1 MSVTPSLEESVL
13 MASVARHYFLLGESK
28 VAIAERFGFSRF
40 KVARLLEVAVST
52 GLVRIEIAP
61 AFGVDLESSAAVKE
75 RLGLDRCTVL
85 AVDPASPENTVDGL
99 GRVGAQIL
107 NETLA
112 PGDVLG
118 LFWSKAVF
126 AMTRRLQRLP
136 LIRVVQL
143 SGAMEVEGV
152 DASAVDLVRATARV
166 SGTSPSIFHAPFV
179 LDDAEA
185 AEAVRRQP
193 SVVAGLEAAGEVTH
207 AVMGIG
213 AWAAG
218 CSTIFDIASDQMRE
232 DVAAAGVV
240 GECGGVF
247 FDSQGRTVETE
258 AARRIITVSPDRLQ
272 AIPNT
277 LGLAYGARK
286 AEAVRAAVRGGLVTG
301 LVVDSS
307 LATLLLSR

>member
-1 MSVTPSLEESVL
+1 MAAPRMSPVDATPSLEESVL
-13 MASVARHYFLLGESK
+13 MASVARHHFLMGESK

-61 AFGVDLESSAAVKE
+61 AFGVDLETSATVKE

-85 AVDPASPENTVDGL
+85 AVDTASPENTLDGL
-99 GRVGAQIL
+99 GRVAAQVL

-136 LIRVVQL
+136 QIRVVQL

-152 DASAVDLVRATARV
+152 NASAVDIVRTTARV

-193 SVVAGLEAAGEVTH
+193 SVATGLAAAAEVTH
-207 AVMGIG
+207 AVSGIG
-213 AWAAG
+213 
-218 CSTIFDIASDQMRE
+218 S
-232 DVAAAGVV
+232 
-240 GECGGVF
+240 
-247 FDSQGRTVETE
+247 
-258 AARRIITVSPDRLQ
+258 
-272 AIPNT
+272 
-277 LGLAYGARK
+277 
-286 AEAVRAAVRGGLVTG
+286 
-301 LVVDSS
+301 
-307 LATLLLSR
+307 

>member
-1 MSVTPSLEESVL
+1 MSARPSLDESVL
-13 MASVARHYFLLGESK
+13 MASVARHYFLMGESK

-40 KVARLLEVAVST
+40 KVARLLEVAVDT
-52 GLVRIEIAP
+52 GLVRIEIPP
-61 AFGVDLESSAAVKE
+61 AYGVDLDASAAVQE
-75 RLGLDRCTVL
+75 RLGLSRCTVL
-85 AVDPASPENTVDGL
+85 AVDPASPENTLDGL
-99 GRVGAQIL
+99 GRVGAQVL
-107 NETLA
+107 NEALA

-118 LFWSKAVF
+118 LFWSRAVF
-126 AMTRRLQRLP
+126 AMTKRLDRLP
-136 LIRVVQL
+136 LVRVVQL
-143 SGAMEVEGV
+143 SGAMEVDGV
-152 DASAVDLVRATARV
+152 DASAVDLVRAAARM

-193 SVVAGLEAAGEVTH
+193 SVIAGLEAAAEVTH

-213 AWAAG
+213 AWAPG
-218 CSTIFDIASDQMRE
+218 CSTIFDGASEQTQEEGR
-232 DVAAAGVV
+232 AAGVV

-247 FDSQGRTVETE
+247 IDAEGRAVDTE
-258 AARRIITVSPDRLQ
+258 AARRIITVTPEHLK

-286 AEAVRAAVRGGLVTG
+286 ADAVRAAVQGGLVTG
-301 LVVDSS
+301 LVLDSS